1 MNNPAK
7 ALPRRAFITSSKLLC
22 ISLAILAIP
31 SPRALGKVATLG
43 RGGESQRNRVAHVAR
58 TLNATDEA
66 HLHYIHSSGSQLIE
80 TGTATGTLP
89 GSMNA
94 HVSIGATITGT
105 FAIIVHGGGSIKGH
119 GSAVPS
125 GSGTYESFHGT
136 LTVTGGTGR
145 YAHAHGQA
153 KLYGTFNR
161 RTYALVVQTT
171 GHLSY

>member
-1 MNNPAK
+1 M
-7 ALPRRAFITSSKLLC
+7 TLLC
-22 ISLAILAIP
+22 IALAIP
-31 SPRALGKVATLG
+31 TIHASEAFGAEATPDANNKDTLHDL
-43 RGGESQRNRVAHVAR
+43 AHAAR

-66 HLHYIHSSGSQLIE
+66 HLRDIHRSGSQLIE

-89 GSMNA
+89 GNMNA
-94 HVSIGATITGT
+94 HVSIGATISGT
-105 FAIIVHGGGSIKGH
+105 FTITVHGGASISGH
-119 GSAVPS
+119 GSGVPN
-125 GSGTYESFHGT
+125 GGAGAYESFRGS

-161 RTYALVVQTT
+161 RTYALIVQTT